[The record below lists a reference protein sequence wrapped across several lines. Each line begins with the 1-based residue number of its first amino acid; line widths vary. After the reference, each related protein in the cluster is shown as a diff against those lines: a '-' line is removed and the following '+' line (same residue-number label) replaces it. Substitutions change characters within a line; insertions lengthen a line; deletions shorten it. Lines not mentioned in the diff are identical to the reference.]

1 MVIVPFIP
9 LSMPCQAISLL
20 PAKRSRS
27 PWQIVNGLVSGRSN
41 FTRCKWESV
50 YGFARVGTAPPDPA
64 AVNIL
69 LDPGLAFGTGTH
81 PTTAMCL
88 RAIDAYISHPIRVV
102 DYGCGSGILG
112 IAAARLGS
120 GPVLAID
127 NDPQALVASR
137 ANAETNGVGADH
149 FVVVMPDDSAVLKWA
164 GTTDLVVANILAGP
178 LVNLAPTLVSLLAPG
193 GQLLLAGLLEDQASQ
208 VIDAYANQVPLEI
221 AGREDGW
228 VLLSGTAR
236 CLMTRQ
242 RSMHND

>member
-1 MVIVPFIP
+1 
-9 LSMPCQAISLL
+9 
-20 PAKRSRS
+20 
-27 PWQIVNGLVSGRSN
+27 
-41 FTRCKWESV
+41 
-50 YGFARVGTAPPDPA
+50 
-64 AVNIL
+64 VNIL

-88 RAIDAYISHPIRVV
+88 RAIDACVSHPIRVV

-149 FVVVMPDDSAVLKWA
+149 FVVVMPDDSAVPKWA

-208 VIDAYANQVPLEI
+208 VIDAYANQVPLKI

-228 VLLSGTAR
+228 VLLSG
-236 CLMTRQ
+236 Q
-242 RSMHND
+242 RAA